1 MSNLKTIH
9 DIQNITGKKVVVR
22 ADLNVPTEGS
32 TITDN
37 SRIERFAPTAKLLSD
52 KGAKV
57 IIITHFGR
65 PKGQRLHEFSTEILV
80 KNLSNA
86 IGKPVEFVDDTIG
99 SKVEEK
105 ISQMKNG
112 DIILLENVR
121 FYKEEEANDAEFSKK
136 LSNLGEIYVNDAF
149 STSHRAHASTE
160 GITKYLPSYAGLLME
175 EEVDALTKALEN
187 PAHPAI
193 AIVGGSKVSTKLAVL
208 ENITK
213 KVDAIVIGGA
223 MANTFLLAQGYNIG
237 ASMAEEDMKDTA
249 LRIIEEAKKNGCEI
263 VLPIDVCVAKE
274 FKANAENKFVGID
287 DVDGDWKIFDVGPET
302 SKMLDTKFENA
313 KTVLWNGPLGVFELT
328 PFDRGT
334 NELAKTVAKLTREG
348 KLTSVAGGGDT
359 VSALNNAGV
368 ANDFSYISTAGG
380 AFLEWLE
387 GKTLPAIPP
396 LMK

>member
-1 MSNLKTIH
+1 MLLNTINDIK
-9 DIQNITGKKVVVR
+9 DIQGKRVVVR

-32 TITDN
+32 TITDA

-52 KGAKV
+52 KGARV
-57 IIITHFGR
+57 IILTHFGR
-65 PKGQRLHEFSTEILV
+65 PKGVRSAEFSVGFMVDT
-80 KNLSNA
+80 LSKF
-86 IGKPVEFVDDTIG
+86 IGKPVSFVDDCIG
-99 SKVEEK
+99 DKVTSA
-105 ISQMKNG
+105 ISQMNDG

-121 FYKEEEANDAEFSKK
+121 FYAEEEKNDADFSKK
-136 LSNLGEIYVNDAF
+136 LAELGDVYVNDAF

-175 EEVDALTKALEN
+175 EEINALTKALEN

-237 ASMAEEDMKDTA
+237 ASMAEPEMTETA
-249 LRIIEEAKKNGCEI
+249 LKIIDEAKKNGCEI
-263 VLPIDVCVAKE
+263 ILPIDVCVAKE
-274 FKANAENKFVGID
+274 FKANAENKFCGIN

-302 SKMLDTKFENA
+302 SKMLDKKFTEA
-313 KTVLWNGPLGVFELT
+313 KTVLWNGPLGVFELV

-334 NELAKTVAKLTREG
+334 NELAHTVARLTKEG

-359 VSALNNAGV
+359 VSALANAGV
-368 ANDFSYISTAGG
+368 KDDLTYISTAGG

-387 GKTLPAIPP
+387 GKVLPAIPP
-396 LMK
+396 LAK

>member
-1 MSNLKTIH
+1 MSLKTIN
-9 DIQNITGKKVVVR
+9 DIENIKGKKVVVR
-22 ADLNVPTEGS
+22 ADLNVPTEDGK
-32 TITDN
+32 ITDN

-65 PKGQRLHEFSTEILV
+65 PKGKKLPEFSV
-80 KNLSNA
+80 AFMKDSLSKA

-99 SKVEEK
+99 EKVEDT
-105 ISQMKNG
+105 ISKMNDG

-121 FYKEEEANDAEFSKK
+121 FYAEEEANDAEFSKK
-136 LSNLGEIYVNDAF
+136 LASLGEIFVNDAF

-175 EEVDALTKALEN
+175 EEINALTKALEN

-213 KVDAIVIGGA
+213 KVDALVIGGA

-237 ASMAEEDMKDTA
+237 ASMAEPEMTDTA
-249 LRIIEEAKKNGCEI
+249 LKIIDKAKKNGCEI
-263 VLPIDVCVAKE
+263 ILPVDVCVAKE
-274 FKANAENKFVGID
+274 FKANAENKFVGIN

-302 SKMLDTKFENA
+302 SKMLDKKFEEA

-334 NELAKTVAKLTREG
+334 NELARTVAKLTREG

-368 ANDFSYISTAGG
+368 EDDFSYISTAGG

-387 GKTLPAIPP
+387 GKILPAIPP
-396 LMK
+396 LQK

>member
-1 MSNLKTIH
+1 MSLKTIN
-9 DIQNITGKKVVVR
+9 DIENIKGKKIVVR
-22 ADLNVPTEGS
+22 ADLNVPTEDEK
-32 TITDN
+32 ITDN

-65 PKGQRLHEFSTEILV
+65 PKGKKLPEFSV
-80 KNLSNA
+80 AFMKDSLSKA

-99 SKVEEK
+99 EKVEDT
-105 ISQMKNG
+105 ISKMNDG

-121 FYKEEEANDAEFSKK
+121 FYAEEEANDAEFSKK
-136 LSNLGEIYVNDAF
+136 LASLGEIFVNDAF

-175 EEVDALTKALEN
+175 EEINALTKALEN

-213 KVDAIVIGGA
+213 KVDALVIGGA

-237 ASMAEEDMKDTA
+237 ASMAEPEMTDTA
-249 LRIIEEAKKNGCEI
+249 LKIIDEAKKNGCEI
-263 VLPIDVCVAKE
+263 ILPVDVCVAKE
-274 FKANAENKFVGID
+274 FKANAENKFVGIN
-287 DVDGDWKIFDVGPET
+287 DVDGDWKIFDVGPKT
-302 SKMLDTKFENA
+302 SKMLDKKFEEA

-334 NELAKTVAKLTREG
+334 NELARTVAKLTREG

-368 ANDFSYISTAGG
+368 EDDFSYISTAGG

-387 GKTLPAIPP
+387 GKILPAIPP
-396 LMK
+396 LQK

>member
-1 MSNLKTIH
+1 MSTLKTIN
-9 DIQNITGKKVVVR
+9 DIENIQGKKVLVR
-22 ADLNVPTEGS
+22 ADLNVPTEG
-32 TITDN
+32 TNITDN

-65 PKGQRLHEFSTEILV
+65 PKGKSEEFSNKILV
-80 KNLSNA
+80 NNLSQS
-86 IGKPVEFVDDTIG
+86 IGKPVKFIEDTIG
-99 SKVEEK
+99 ETV
-105 ISQMKNG
+105 KNAINEMTDG
-112 DIILLENVR
+112 EIILLENVR
-121 FYKEEEANDAEFSKK
+121 FYKEEEANDTTFAKELAS
-136 LSNLGEIYVNDAF
+136 LGDVYVNDAF
-149 STSHRAHASTE
+149 STAHRAHASTE

-175 EEVDALTKALEN
+175 EEINALTKALEN

-237 ASMAEEDMKDTA
+237 ASMAEPDMTDTA
-249 LRIIEEAKKNGCEI
+249 LKIIEEAKKNNCEI
-263 VLPIDVCVAKE
+263 ILPIDVCVAKE
-274 FKANAENKFVGID
+274 FKANAENKFAGINE
-287 DVDGDWKIFDVGPET
+287 VDGDWKIFDVGPET
-302 SKMLDTKFENA
+302 SKMLDTKFETA
-313 KTVLWNGPLGVFELT
+313 KTVLWNGPLGVFELI

-348 KLTSVAGGGDT
+348 KLISVAGGGDT

-368 ANDFSYISTAGG
+368 EKDFSYISTAGG
-380 AFLEWLE
+380 AFLEWME
-387 GKTLPAIPP
+387 GKELPGVIV
-396 LMK
+396 LKK

>member
-1 MSNLKTIH
+1 MSLKTIN
-9 DIQNITGKKVVVR
+9 DIENIKGKKIVVR
-22 ADLNVPTEGS
+22 ADLNVPTEDGK
-32 TITDN
+32 ITDN

-65 PKGQRLHEFSTEILV
+65 PKGKKLPEFSV
-80 KNLSNA
+80 AFMKDSLSKA

-99 SKVEEK
+99 EKVEDT
-105 ISQMKNG
+105 ISKMNDG

-121 FYKEEEANDAEFSKK
+121 FYAEEEANDAEFSKK
-136 LSNLGEIYVNDAF
+136 LASLGEIFVNDAF

-175 EEVDALTKALEN
+175 EEINALTKALEN

-213 KVDAIVIGGA
+213 KVDALVIGGA

-237 ASMAEEDMKDTA
+237 ASMAEPEMTDTA
-249 LRIIEEAKKNGCEI
+249 LKIIDEAKKNGCEI
-263 VLPIDVCVAKE
+263 ILPVDVCVAKE
-274 FKANAENKFVGID
+274 FKANAENKFVGIN
-287 DVDGDWKIFDVGPET
+287 DVDGNWKIFDVGPET
-302 SKMLDTKFENA
+302 SKMLDKKFEEA

-334 NELAKTVAKLTREG
+334 NELARTVAKLTREG

-368 ANDFSYISTAGG
+368 EDDFSYISTAGG

-387 GKTLPAIPP
+387 GKILPAIPP
-396 LMK
+396 LQK

>member
-1 MSNLKTIH
+1 MSLKTIN
-9 DIQNITGKKVVVR
+9 DIENIKGKKIVVR
-22 ADLNVPTEGS
+22 ADLNVPTEDGK
-32 TITDN
+32 ITDN

-65 PKGQRLHEFSTEILV
+65 PKGKKLPEFSV
-80 KNLSNA
+80 AFMKDSLSKA

-99 SKVEEK
+99 EKVEDA
-105 ISQMKNG
+105 ISKMNDG

-121 FYKEEEANDAEFSKK
+121 FYAEEEANDAEFSKK
-136 LSNLGEIYVNDAF
+136 LASLGEIFVNDAF

-175 EEVDALTKALEN
+175 EEINALTKALEN

-213 KVDAIVIGGA
+213 KVDALVIGGA

-237 ASMAEEDMKDTA
+237 ASMAEPEMTDTA
-249 LRIIEEAKKNGCEI
+249 LKIIDEAKKNGCEI
-263 VLPIDVCVAKE
+263 ILPVDVCVAKE
-274 FKANAENKFVGID
+274 FKANAENKFVSIN

-302 SKMLDTKFENA
+302 SKMLDKKFEEA

-334 NELAKTVAKLTREG
+334 NELARTVAKLTREG

-368 ANDFSYISTAGG
+368 EDDFSYISTAGG

-387 GKTLPAIPP
+387 GKILPAIPP
-396 LMK
+396 LQK

>member
-1 MSNLKTIH
+1 MSLKTIN
-9 DIQNITGKKVVVR
+9 DIENIKGKKVVVR
-22 ADLNVPTEGS
+22 ADLNVPTEDGK
-32 TITDN
+32 ITDN

-65 PKGQRLHEFSTEILV
+65 PKGKKLPEFSV
-80 KNLSNA
+80 AFMKDSLSKA

-99 SKVEEK
+99 EKVEDT
-105 ISQMKNG
+105 ISKMNDG

-121 FYKEEEANDAEFSKK
+121 FYAEEEANDAEFSKK
-136 LSNLGEIYVNDAF
+136 LASLGEIFVNDAF

-175 EEVDALTKALEN
+175 EEINALTKALEN

-213 KVDAIVIGGA
+213 KVDALVIGGA

-237 ASMAEEDMKDTA
+237 ASMAEPEMTDTA
-249 LRIIEEAKKNGCEI
+249 LKIIDEAKKNGCEI
-263 VLPIDVCVAKE
+263 ILPVDVCVAKE
-274 FKANAENKFVGID
+274 FKANAENKFVGINNVD
-287 DVDGDWKIFDVGPET
+287 DDWKIFDVGPET
-302 SKMLDTKFENA
+302 SKMLDKKFEEA

-334 NELAKTVAKLTREG
+334 NELARTVAKLTREG

-368 ANDFSYISTAGG
+368 EDDFSYISTAGG

-387 GKTLPAIPP
+387 GKILPAIPP
-396 LMK
+396 LQK

>member
-1 MSNLKTIH
+1 MSLKTIN
-9 DIQNITGKKVVVR
+9 DIENIKGKKVVVR
-22 ADLNVPTEGS
+22 ADLNVPTEDGK
-32 TITDN
+32 ITDN

-65 PKGQRLHEFSTEILV
+65 PKGKKLPEFSV
-80 KNLSNA
+80 AFMKDSLSKA

-99 SKVEEK
+99 EKVEDT
-105 ISQMKNG
+105 ISRMNDG

-121 FYKEEEANDAEFSKK
+121 FYAEEEANDAEFSKK
-136 LSNLGEIYVNDAF
+136 LASLGEIFVNDAF

-175 EEVDALTKALEN
+175 EEINALTKALEN

-213 KVDAIVIGGA
+213 KVDALVIGGA

-237 ASMAEEDMKDTA
+237 ASMAEPEMTDTA
-249 LRIIEEAKKNGCEI
+249 LKIIDEAKKNGCEI
-263 VLPIDVCVAKE
+263 ILPVDVCVAKE
-274 FKANAENKFVGID
+274 FKANAENKFVGIN

-302 SKMLDTKFENA
+302 SKMLDKKFEEA

-334 NELAKTVAKLTREG
+334 NELARTVAKLTREG

-368 ANDFSYISTAGG
+368 EDDFSYISTAGG

-387 GKTLPAIPP
+387 GKILPAIPP
-396 LMK
+396 LQK

>member
-1 MSNLKTIH
+1 MSTLKTIN
-9 DIQNITGKKVVVR
+9 DIENIKGKKVVVR
-22 ADLNVPTEGS
+22 ADLNVPTEGT

-65 PKGQRLHEFSTEILV
+65 PKGKKSPEFSV
-80 KNLSNA
+80 KFMIESLSKA
-86 IGKPVEFVDDTIG
+86 IGKPVKFIDDTIG
-99 SKVEEK
+99 EKVENA
-105 ISQMKNG
+105 ISSMNDG

-121 FYKEEEANDAEFSKK
+121 FYAEEEANDSEFSKK
-136 LSNLGEIYVNDAF
+136 LASLGDVYVNDAF
-149 STSHRAHASTE
+149 STAHRAHASTE
-160 GITKYLPSYAGLLME
+160 GITKFLPSYAGLLME
-175 EEVDALTKALEN
+175 EEINALTKALEN

-213 KVDAIVIGGA
+213 KVDALVIGGA
-223 MANTFLLAQGYNIG
+223 MANTFLLAQGHNIG
-237 ASMAEEDMKDTA
+237 ASMAEPDMTDTA
-249 LRIIEEAKKNGCEI
+249 LKIIDEAKKNGCEI
-263 VLPIDVCVAKE
+263 ILPIDVCVAKE

-302 SKMLDTKFENA
+302 SKMLDEKFKTA
-313 KTVLWNGPLGVFELT
+313 RTVLWNGPLGVFELV

-334 NELAKTVAKLTREG
+334 NELAKTVAKLTKDG
-348 KLTSVAGGGDT
+348 QLISVAGGGDT

-368 ANDFSYISTAGG
+368 ESDFSYISTAGG

-387 GKTLPAIPP
+387 GKELPAIPP
-396 LMK
+396 LKK

>member
-1 MSNLKTIH
+1 MSLKTIN
-9 DIQNITGKKVVVR
+9 DIENIKGKKVVVR
-22 ADLNVPTEGS
+22 ADLNVPTEDGK
-32 TITDN
+32 ITDN

-65 PKGQRLHEFSTEILV
+65 PKGKKLPEFSV
-80 KNLSNA
+80 AFMKDSLSKA

-99 SKVEEK
+99 EKVEDT
-105 ISQMKNG
+105 ISKMNDG

-121 FYKEEEANDAEFSKK
+121 FYAEEEANDAEFSKK
-136 LSNLGEIYVNDAF
+136 LASLGEIFVNDAF

-175 EEVDALTKALEN
+175 EEINALTKALEN

-213 KVDAIVIGGA
+213 KVDALVIGGA

-237 ASMAEEDMKDTA
+237 ASMAEPEMTDTA
-249 LRIIEEAKKNGCEI
+249 LKIIDEAKKNGCEI
-263 VLPIDVCVAKE
+263 ILPVDVCVAKE
-274 FKANAENKFVGID
+274 FKANAENKFVGIN

-302 SKMLDTKFENA
+302 SKILDKKFEEA

-334 NELAKTVAKLTREG
+334 NELARTVAKLTREG

-368 ANDFSYISTAGG
+368 EDDFSYISTAGG

-387 GKTLPAIPP
+387 GKILPAIPP
-396 LMK
+396 LQK

>member
-1 MSNLKTIH
+1 MSNLKTIN

-65 PKGQRLHEFSTEILV
+65 PKGQRLPEFSTEILV

-105 ISQMKNG
+105 ISQMKDG

>member
-1 MSNLKTIH
+1 MSTLKTIN
-9 DIQNITGKKVVVR
+9 DIENIQGKKILVR
-22 ADLNVPTEGS
+22 ADLNVPTEGT

-65 PKGQRLHEFSTEILV
+65 PKGKSEEFSNKILV
-80 KNLSNA
+80 ENLSNS
-86 IGKPVEFVDDTIG
+86 IGKQVKFVDDTIG
-99 SKVEEK
+99 ENVKNSINE
-105 ISQMKNG
+105 MKDG
-112 DIILLENVR
+112 EIILLENVR
-121 FYKEEEANDAEFSKK
+121 FYKEEEANNANFSKE
-136 LSNLGEIYVNDAF
+136 LASLGDIYINDAF
-149 STSHRAHASTE
+149 STAHRAHASTE

-175 EEVDALTKALEN
+175 EEINALTKALEN
-187 PAHPAI
+187 PQHPAI

-237 ASMAEEDMKDTA
+237 ASMAEPDMTDTA
-249 LRIIEEAKKNGCEI
+249 LKIIEEAKKNNCEI
-263 VLPIDVCVAKE
+263 ILPIDVCVAKE
-274 FKANAENKFVGID
+274 FKANAENKFTGINE
-287 DVDGDWKIFDVGPET
+287 VDEDWKIFDIGPET
-302 SKMLDTKFENA
+302 SKMLDEKFATA
-313 KTVLWNGPLGVFELT
+313 KTVLWNGPLGVFELP

-334 NELAKTVAKLTREG
+334 NELAQTVAKLTKDG
-348 KLTSVAGGGDT
+348 KLISVAGGGDT

-368 ANDFSYISTAGG
+368 EKDFSYISTAGG

-387 GKTLPAIPP
+387 GKELPAIPP
-396 LMK
+396 LKK

>member
-1 MSNLKTIH
+1 MSLKTIN
-9 DIQNITGKKVVVR
+9 DIENIKGKKVVVR
-22 ADLNVPTEGS
+22 ADLNVPTEDGK
-32 TITDN
+32 ITDN

-65 PKGQRLHEFSTEILV
+65 PKGKKLPEFSV
-80 KNLSNA
+80 AFMKDSLSKA

-99 SKVEEK
+99 EKVEDA
-105 ISQMKNG
+105 ISKMNDG

-121 FYKEEEANDAEFSKK
+121 FYAEEEANDAEFSKK
-136 LSNLGEIYVNDAF
+136 LASLGEIFVNDAF

-175 EEVDALTKALEN
+175 EEINALTKALEN

-213 KVDAIVIGGA
+213 KVDALVIGGA

-237 ASMAEEDMKDTA
+237 ASMAEPEMTDTA
-249 LRIIEEAKKNGCEI
+249 LKIIDEAKKNGCEI
-263 VLPIDVCVAKE
+263 ILPVDVCVAKE
-274 FKANAENKFVGID
+274 FKANAENKFVGIN

-302 SKMLDTKFENA
+302 SKMLDKKFEEA

-334 NELAKTVAKLTREG
+334 NELARTVAKLTREG

-368 ANDFSYISTAGG
+368 EEDFSYISTAGG

-387 GKTLPAIPP
+387 GKILPAIPP
-396 LMK
+396 LQK

>member
-1 MSNLKTIH
+1 MSLKTIN
-9 DIQNITGKKVVVR
+9 DIENIKGKKVVVR
-22 ADLNVPTEGS
+22 ADLNIPTEDGK
-32 TITDN
+32 ITDN

-65 PKGQRLHEFSTEILV
+65 PKGKKLPEFSV
-80 KNLSNA
+80 AFMKDSLSKA

-99 SKVEEK
+99 EKVEEA
-105 ISQMKNG
+105 ISKMNDG

-121 FYKEEEANDAEFSKK
+121 FYAEEEANDAEFSKK
-136 LSNLGEIYVNDAF
+136 LASLGEIFVNDAF

-175 EEVDALTKALEN
+175 EEINALTKALEN

-213 KVDAIVIGGA
+213 KVDALVIGGA

-237 ASMAEEDMKDTA
+237 ASMAEPEMTDTA
-249 LRIIEEAKKNGCEI
+249 LKIIDEAKKNGCEI
-263 VLPIDVCVAKE
+263 ILPVDVCVAKE
-274 FKANAENKFVGID
+274 FKANAENKFVGIN

-302 SKMLDTKFENA
+302 SKMLDKKFEEA

-334 NELAKTVAKLTREG
+334 NELARTVAKLTREG

-368 ANDFSYISTAGG
+368 EDDFSYISTAGG

-387 GKTLPAIPP
+387 GKILPAIPP
-396 LMK
+396 LQK

>member
-1 MSNLKTIH
+1 MSLKTIN
-9 DIQNITGKKVVVR
+9 DIENIKGKKVVVR
-22 ADLNVPTEGS
+22 ADLNVPTEDGK
-32 TITDN
+32 ITDN

-57 IIITHFGR
+57 IITTHFGR
-65 PKGQRLHEFSTEILV
+65 PKGKKLPEFSV
-80 KNLSNA
+80 AFMKDSLSKA

-99 SKVEEK
+99 EKVEDT
-105 ISQMKNG
+105 ISKMNDG

-121 FYKEEEANDAEFSKK
+121 FYAEEEANDAEFSKK
-136 LSNLGEIYVNDAF
+136 LASLGEIFVNDAF

-175 EEVDALTKALEN
+175 EEINALTKALEN

-213 KVDAIVIGGA
+213 KVDALVIGGA

-237 ASMAEEDMKDTA
+237 ASMAEPEMTDTA
-249 LRIIEEAKKNGCEI
+249 LKIIDEAKKNGCEI
-263 VLPIDVCVAKE
+263 ILPVDVCVAKE
-274 FKANAENKFVGID
+274 FKANAENKFVGIN
-287 DVDGDWKIFDVGPET
+287 DVDGNWKIFDVGPET
-302 SKMLDTKFENA
+302 SKMLDKKFEEA

-334 NELAKTVAKLTREG
+334 NELARTVAKLTREG

-368 ANDFSYISTAGG
+368 EDDFSYISTAGG

-387 GKTLPAIPP
+387 GKILPAIPP
-396 LMK
+396 LQK

>member
-1 MSNLKTIH
+1 MSLKTIN
-9 DIQNITGKKVVVR
+9 DIENIKGKKVVVR
-22 ADLNVPTEGS
+22 ADLNVPTEDGK
-32 TITDN
+32 ITDN

-65 PKGQRLHEFSTEILV
+65 PKGKKLPEFSV
-80 KNLSNA
+80 AFMKDSLSKA

-99 SKVEEK
+99 EKVENT
-105 ISQMKNG
+105 ISKMNDG
-112 DIILLENVR
+112 NIILLENVR
-121 FYKEEEANDAEFSKK
+121 FYAEEEANDAEFSKK
-136 LSNLGEIYVNDAF
+136 LASLGEIFVNDAF

-175 EEVDALTKALEN
+175 EEINALTKALEN

-213 KVDAIVIGGA
+213 KVDALVIGGA

-237 ASMAEEDMKDTA
+237 ASMAEPEMTDTA
-249 LRIIEEAKKNGCEI
+249 LKIIDEAKKNGCEI
-263 VLPIDVCVAKE
+263 ILPVDVCVAKE
-274 FKANAENKFVGID
+274 FKANAENKFVGIN

-302 SKMLDTKFENA
+302 SKMLDKKFEEA

-334 NELAKTVAKLTREG
+334 NELARTVAKLTREG

-368 ANDFSYISTAGG
+368 EDDFSYISTAGG

-387 GKTLPAIPP
+387 GKILPAIPP
-396 LMK
+396 LQK

>member
-1 MSNLKTIH
+1 MSTLKTIN
-9 DIQNITGKKVVVR
+9 DIENIQGKKVLVR
-22 ADLNVPTEGS
+22 ADLNVPTEGT

-65 PKGQRLHEFSTEILV
+65 PKGKSEEFSNKILV
-80 KNLSNA
+80 NNLSQS
-86 IGKPVEFVDDTIG
+86 IGKPVKFIEDTIG
-99 SKVEEK
+99 ETV
-105 ISQMKNG
+105 KNAINEMTDG
-112 DIILLENVR
+112 EIILLENVR
-121 FYKEEEANDAEFSKK
+121 FYKEEEANDATFAKELAS
-136 LSNLGEIYVNDAF
+136 LGDVYVNDAF
-149 STSHRAHASTE
+149 STAHRAHASTE

-175 EEVDALTKALEN
+175 EEINALTKALEN

-237 ASMAEEDMKDTA
+237 ASMAEPDMTDTA
-249 LRIIEEAKKNGCEI
+249 LKIIEEAKKNNCEI
-263 VLPIDVCVAKE
+263 ILPIDVCVAKE
-274 FKANAENKFVGID
+274 FKANAENKFAGINE
-287 DVDGDWKIFDVGPET
+287 VDGDWKIFDVGPET
-302 SKMLDTKFENA
+302 SKMLDTKFETA
-313 KTVLWNGPLGVFELT
+313 KTVLWNGPLGVFELI

-334 NELAKTVAKLTREG
+334 NELAKTVAKLTRKG
-348 KLTSVAGGGDT
+348 KLISVAGGGDT

-368 ANDFSYISTAGG
+368 EKDFSYISTAGG

-387 GKTLPAIPP
+387 GKELPAIPA
-396 LMK
+396 LKK

>member
-1 MSNLKTIH
+1 MSLKTIN
-9 DIQNITGKKVVVR
+9 DIENIKGKKVVVR
-22 ADLNVPTEGS
+22 ADLNVPTEDGK
-32 TITDN
+32 ITDN

-65 PKGQRLHEFSTEILV
+65 PKGKKLPEFSV
-80 KNLSNA
+80 AFMKDSLSKA

-99 SKVEEK
+99 EKVEDT
-105 ISQMKNG
+105 ISKMNDG

-121 FYKEEEANDAEFSKK
+121 FYAEEEANDAEFSKK
-136 LSNLGEIYVNDAF
+136 LASLGEIFVNDAF

-175 EEVDALTKALEN
+175 EEINALTKALEN

-213 KVDAIVIGGA
+213 KVDALVIGGA

-237 ASMAEEDMKDTA
+237 ASMAEPEMTDTA
-249 LRIIEEAKKNGCEI
+249 LKIINEAKKNGCEI
-263 VLPIDVCVAKE
+263 ILPVDVCVAKE
-274 FKANAENKFVGID
+274 FKANAENKFVGIN

-302 SKMLDTKFENA
+302 SKMLDKKFEEA

-334 NELAKTVAKLTREG
+334 NELARTVAKLTREG

-368 ANDFSYISTAGG
+368 EDDFSYISTAGG

-387 GKTLPAIPP
+387 GKILPAIPP
-396 LMK
+396 LQK

>member
-1 MSNLKTIH
+1 MSTLKTIN
-9 DIQNITGKKVVVR
+9 DIENIQGKKVLVR
-22 ADLNVPTEGS
+22 ADLNVPTEG
-32 TITDN
+32 TNITDN

-65 PKGQRLHEFSTEILV
+65 PKGKSEEFSNKILV
-80 KNLSNA
+80 NNLSQS
-86 IGKPVEFVDDTIG
+86 IGKPVKFIEDTIG
-99 SKVEEK
+99 ETV
-105 ISQMKNG
+105 KNAINEMTDG
-112 DIILLENVR
+112 EIILLENVR
-121 FYKEEEANDAEFSKK
+121 FYKEEEANDTTFAKELAS
-136 LSNLGEIYVNDAF
+136 LGDVYVNDAF
-149 STSHRAHASTE
+149 STAHRAHASTE

-175 EEVDALTKALEN
+175 EEINALTKALEN

-237 ASMAEEDMKDTA
+237 ASMAEPDMTDTA
-249 LRIIEEAKKNGCEI
+249 LKIIEEAKKNNCEI
-263 VLPIDVCVAKE
+263 ILPIDVCVAKE
-274 FKANAENKFVGID
+274 FKANAENKFAGINE
-287 DVDGDWKIFDVGPET
+287 VDGDWKIFDVGPET
-302 SKMLDTKFENA
+302 SKMLDTKFETA
-313 KTVLWNGPLGVFELT
+313 KTVLWNGPLGVFELI

-348 KLTSVAGGGDT
+348 KLISVAGGGDT

-368 ANDFSYISTAGG
+368 EKDFSYISTAGG

-387 GKTLPAIPP
+387 GKELPAIPA
-396 LMK
+396 LKK

>member
-1 MSNLKTIH
+1 MSNLKTIN

-22 ADLNVPTEGS
+22 ADLNVPSEGS

-65 PKGQRLHEFSTEILV
+65 PKGQRLPEFSTEILV

-105 ISQMKNG
+105 ISQMKDG

>member
-65 PKGQRLHEFSTEILV
+65 PKGQRLPEFSTEILV

-105 ISQMKNG
+105 ISQMKDG

-302 SKMLDTKFENA
+302 SKMLDAKFENA

>member
-1 MSNLKTIH
+1 MFAKN
-9 DIQNITGKKVVVR
+9 DIENIKGKKVVVR
-22 ADLNVPTEGS
+22 ADLNFPTEDGK
-32 TITDN
+32 ITDN

-65 PKGQRLHEFSTEILV
+65 PKGKKLPEFSV
-80 KNLSNA
+80 AFMKDSLSKA

-99 SKVEEK
+99 EKVEDT
-105 ISQMKNG
+105 ISKMNDG

-121 FYKEEEANDAEFSKK
+121 FYAEEEANDAEFSKK
-136 LSNLGEIYVNDAF
+136 LASLGEIFVNDAF

-175 EEVDALTKALEN
+175 EEINALTKALEN

-213 KVDAIVIGGA
+213 KVDALVIGGA

-237 ASMAEEDMKDTA
+237 ASMAEPEMTDTA
-249 LRIIEEAKKNGCEI
+249 LKIIDEAKKNGCEI
-263 VLPIDVCVAKE
+263 ILPVDVCVAKE
-274 FKANAENKFVGID
+274 FKANAENKFVGIN

-302 SKMLDTKFENA
+302 SKMLDKKFEEA

-334 NELAKTVAKLTREG
+334 NELARTVAKLTREG

-368 ANDFSYISTAGG
+368 EADFSYISTAGG

-387 GKTLPAIPP
+387 GKILPAIPP
-396 LMK
+396 LQK

>member
-1 MSNLKTIH
+1 MSLKTIN
-9 DIQNITGKKVVVR
+9 DIENIKGKKVVVR
-22 ADLNVPTEGS
+22 ADLNVPTEDGK
-32 TITDN
+32 ITDN

-65 PKGQRLHEFSTEILV
+65 PKGKKLPEFSV
-80 KNLSNA
+80 AFMKDSLSKA

-99 SKVEEK
+99 EKVEDT
-105 ISQMKNG
+105 ISKMNDG

-121 FYKEEEANDAEFSKK
+121 FYAEEEANDAEFSKK
-136 LSNLGEIYVNDAF
+136 LASLGEIFVNDAF

-175 EEVDALTKALEN
+175 EEINALTKALEN

-213 KVDAIVIGGA
+213 KVDTLVIGGA
-223 MANTFLLAQGYNIG
+223 MANTFLLVQGYNIG
-237 ASMAEEDMKDTA
+237 ASMAEPEMTDTA
-249 LRIIEEAKKNGCEI
+249 LKIIDEAKKNGCEI
-263 VLPIDVCVAKE
+263 ILPVDVCVAKE
-274 FKANAENKFVGID
+274 FKANAENKFVGIN

-302 SKMLDTKFENA
+302 SKMLDKKFEEA

-334 NELAKTVAKLTREG
+334 NELARTVAKLTREG

-368 ANDFSYISTAGG
+368 EDDFSYISTAGG

-387 GKTLPAIPP
+387 GKILPAIPP
-396 LMK
+396 LQK

>member
-1 MSNLKTIH
+1 MSLKTIN
-9 DIQNITGKKVVVR
+9 DIENIKGKKIVVR
-22 ADLNVPTEGS
+22 ADLNVPTENGK
-32 TITDN
+32 ITDN

-65 PKGQRLHEFSTEILV
+65 PKGKKLPEFSV
-80 KNLSNA
+80 AFMKDSLSKA

-99 SKVEEK
+99 EKVENT
-105 ISQMKNG
+105 ISKMNDG

-121 FYKEEEANDAEFSKK
+121 FYAEEEANDAEFSKK
-136 LSNLGEIYVNDAF
+136 LASLGEIFVNDAF

-175 EEVDALTKALEN
+175 EEINALTKALEN

-213 KVDAIVIGGA
+213 KVDALVIGGA

-237 ASMAEEDMKDTA
+237 ASMAEPEMTDTA
-249 LRIIEEAKKNGCEI
+249 LKIIDEAKKNGCEI
-263 VLPIDVCVAKE
+263 ILPVDVCVAKE
-274 FKANAENKFVGID
+274 FKANAENKFVGIN

-302 SKMLDTKFENA
+302 SKMLDKKFEEA

-334 NELAKTVAKLTREG
+334 NELARTVAKLTREG

-368 ANDFSYISTAGG
+368 EDDFSYISTAGG

-387 GKTLPAIPP
+387 GKILPAIPP
-396 LMK
+396 LQK

>member
-1 MSNLKTIH
+1 MSLKTIN
-9 DIQNITGKKVVVR
+9 DIENIKGKKVVVR
-22 ADLNVPTEGS
+22 ADLNVPTEDGK
-32 TITDN
+32 ITDN

-65 PKGQRLHEFSTEILV
+65 PKGKKLPEFSV
-80 KNLSNA
+80 AFMKDSLSNA

-99 SKVEEK
+99 EKVEDA
-105 ISQMKNG
+105 ISKMNDG

-121 FYKEEEANDAEFSKK
+121 FYAEEEANDAEFSKK
-136 LSNLGEIYVNDAF
+136 LASLGEIFVNDAF

-175 EEVDALTKALEN
+175 EEINALTKALEN

-213 KVDAIVIGGA
+213 KVDALVIGGA

-237 ASMAEEDMKDTA
+237 ASMAEPEMTDTA
-249 LRIIEEAKKNGCEI
+249 LKIIDEAKKNGCEI
-263 VLPIDVCVAKE
+263 ILPVDVCVAKE
-274 FKANAENKFVGID
+274 FKANAENKFVGIN

-302 SKMLDTKFENA
+302 SKMLDKKFEEA

-334 NELAKTVAKLTREG
+334 NELARTVAKLTREG

-368 ANDFSYISTAGG
+368 EDDFSYISTAGG

-387 GKTLPAIPP
+387 GKILPAIPP
-396 LMK
+396 LQK

>member
-1 MSNLKTIH
+1 MSLKTIN
-9 DIQNITGKKVVVR
+9 DIENIKGKKVVVR
-22 ADLNVPTEGS
+22 ADLNVPTEDGK
-32 TITDN
+32 ITDN

-65 PKGQRLHEFSTEILV
+65 PKGKKLPEFSV
-80 KNLSNA
+80 AFMKDSLSKA

-99 SKVEEK
+99 EKVENT
-105 ISQMKNG
+105 ISKMNDG

-121 FYKEEEANDAEFSKK
+121 FYAEEEANDAEFSKK
-136 LSNLGEIYVNDAF
+136 LASLGEIFVNDAF

-175 EEVDALTKALEN
+175 EEINALTKALEN

-213 KVDAIVIGGA
+213 KVDALVIGGA

-237 ASMAEEDMKDTA
+237 ASMAEPEMTDTA
-249 LRIIEEAKKNGCEI
+249 LKIIDKAKKNGCEI
-263 VLPIDVCVAKE
+263 ILPVDVCVAKE
-274 FKANAENKFVGID
+274 FKANAENKFVGIN

-302 SKMLDTKFENA
+302 SKMLDKKFEEV

-334 NELAKTVAKLTREG
+334 NELARTVAKLTREG

-368 ANDFSYISTAGG
+368 EDDFSYISTAGG

-387 GKTLPAIPP
+387 GKILPAIPP
-396 LMK
+396 LQK